1 MNNKKMKLGNEEE
14 SINTKLIKKI
24 KYLEYINSSL
34 KQTNQLLSNKLYS
47 ITKKYNDLKN
57 ELYDTECHINFCK
70 KNLLDLIDF
79 KKEQKEKKDKNFM
92 IFKNKIKT
100 LFEYGDDFMKTNSET
115 VVFNMIIDNIKNIL
129 EENTS
134 LRKNLFELKKVIYQ
148 KEENNINNYI
158 SSPINYNKFNNSE
171 ISQENNEYENES
183 NNIDNDY
190 DDIDD
195 FKNHHPMT
203 SLLIK
208 L

>member
-100 LFEYGDDFMKTNSET
+100 
-115 VVFNMIIDNIKNIL
+115 
-129 EENTS
+129 
-134 LRKNLFELKKVIYQ
+134 
-148 KEENNINNYI
+148 
-158 SSPINYNKFNNSE
+158 
-171 ISQENNEYENES
+171 
-183 NNIDNDY
+183 
-190 DDIDD
+190 
-195 FKNHHPMT
+195 
-203 SLLIK
+203 
-208 L
+208 

>member
-92 IFKNKIKT
+92 VFKNKIKT

-190 DDIDD
+190 NDFDDD
-195 FKNHHPMT
+195 
-203 SLLIK
+203 LLIYQNNDYE
-208 L
+208 

>member
-57 ELYDTECHINFCK
+57 ELYDTERHINFCK

-100 LFEYGDDFMKTNSET
+100 LFEYGDDFMKTSSET

-190 DDIDD
+190 NDIDD
-195 FKNHHPMT
+195 D
-203 SLLIK
+203 LLIYQNNDYE
-208 L
+208 

>member
-57 ELYDTECHINFCK
+57 ELYDTECHIYFCK

-190 DDIDD
+190 NDIDD
-195 FKNHHPMT
+195 D
-203 SLLIK
+203 LLIYQNNDDE
-208 L
+208 

>member
-134 LRKNLFELKKVIYQ
+134 LSKNLFELKKVIYQ

-190 DDIDD
+190 NDIDD
-195 FKNHHPMT
+195 D
-203 SLLIK
+203 LLIYQNNDDE
-208 L
+208 

>member
-190 DDIDD
+190 NDIDD
-195 FKNHHPMT
+195 D
-203 SLLIK
+203 LLIYQNNDDE
-208 L
+208 

>member
-1 MNNKKMKLGNEEE
+1 
-14 SINTKLIKKI
+14 
-24 KYLEYINSSL
+24 
-34 KQTNQLLSNKLYS
+34 
-47 ITKKYNDLKN
+47 
-57 ELYDTECHINFCK
+57 
-70 KNLLDLIDF
+70 
-79 KKEQKEKKDKNFM
+79 
-92 IFKNKIKT
+92 
-100 LFEYGDDFMKTNSET
+100 MKTNSET

-195 FKNHHPMT
+195 D
-203 SLLIK
+203 LLIYQNNDDE
-208 L
+208 

>member
-34 KQTNQLLSNKLYS
+34 KQTNQLLSTKLYS

-190 DDIDD
+190 NDIDD
-195 FKNHHPMT
+195 D
-203 SLLIK
+203 LLIYQNNDDE
-208 L
+208 

>member
-79 KKEQKEKKDKNFM
+79 KKEQKEKKDKNF
-92 IFKNKIKT
+92 IKFKNKIKT

-190 DDIDD
+190 NDIDD
-195 FKNHHPMT
+195 D
-203 SLLIK
+203 LLIYQNNDDE
-208 L
+208 

>member
-92 IFKNKIKT
+92 VFKNKIKT

-190 DDIDD
+190 NDIDD
-195 FKNHHPMT
+195 D
-203 SLLIK
+203 LLIYQNNDYE
-208 L
+208 

>member
-134 LRKNLFELKKVIYQ
+134 LSKNLFELKKVIYQ

-190 DDIDD
+190 NDIDD
-195 FKNHHPMT
+195 D
-203 SLLIK
+203 LLIYQNNDYE
-208 L
+208 

>member
-195 FKNHHPMT
+195 D
-203 SLLIK
+203 LLIYQNNDDE
-208 L
+208 

>member
-1 MNNKKMKLGNEEE
+1 MKLGNEEE

-190 DDIDD
+190 NDIDD
-195 FKNHHPMT
+195 D
-203 SLLIK
+203 LLIYQNNDDE
-208 L
+208 

>member
-115 VVFNMIIDNIKNIL
+115 VVFNMIIDNIRNIL

-190 DDIDD
+190 NDIDD
-195 FKNHHPMT
+195 D
-203 SLLIK
+203 LLIYQNNDDE
-208 L
+208 